1 MKQLFVLRP
10 CVGISDEIEV
20 AAIAIDETT
29 ILEIESTI
37 KT

>member
-1 MKQLFVLRP
+1 MKQLFVLRL
-10 CVGISDEIEV
+10 CVGIPDEIEV

-29 ILEIESTI
+29 ILEIESMI

>member
-1 MKQLFVLRP
+1 MKQLFVLRL

-20 AAIAIDETT
+20 AAITIDETT

-37 KT
+37 KK